1 MTEVFQRCDNDREQ
15 TLIVIKFKLS
25 FIERSQTYLTASF
38 VYISVPPSRPAF
50 KIVTP
55 ELWSISVTWQ
65 GLQYDGGSPV
75 LDYKLTLL
83 DSNNIVQ
90 QNQSQIRGTNH
101 TFFNLQQNRQYNIVL
116 EARNAIGYSKPSNNI
131 VRTRKAGNK
140 DVI

>member
-1 MTEVFQRCDNDREQ
+1 MERC
-15 TLIVIKFKLS
+15 
-25 FIERSQTYLTASF
+25 QTYVTASF

-116 EARNAIGYSKPSNNI
+116 EARNVIGYSKPSNNI